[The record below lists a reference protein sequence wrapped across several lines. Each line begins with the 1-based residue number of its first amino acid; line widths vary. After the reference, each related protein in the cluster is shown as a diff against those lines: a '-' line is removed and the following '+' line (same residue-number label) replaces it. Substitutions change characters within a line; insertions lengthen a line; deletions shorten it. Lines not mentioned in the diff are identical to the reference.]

1 MYPAL
6 VVLQAL
12 GKDADPVLWVGSEGG
27 MEEKLVKQAG
37 IPFTAIPAAG
47 VHGVGARALPG
58 NVLRLIRGALASVRI
73 VREFNPDVL
82 LFTGGYVA
90 APMAVAG
97 RRISSLL
104 YVPDI
109 EPGMALKFLA
119 RFASRIAL
127 SAEASLDY
135 FAPGLDTVVTGY
147 PTRPELTRWSRAAGR
162 DHLGLEPER
171 FTLLVTGGSKG
182 AQTLN
187 RPVLA
192 VLPQLLSEMQ
202 VVHIS
207 GQPDWQLVQDTQASL
222 APELASRYHP
232 MPYLNEMGAALAAA
246 DLVVSRAG
254 ASTLG
259 EYPLFGLPAILV
271 PYPFAWRYQKV
282 NADYL
287 VKQGAAQLIETAQL
301 PECLLPSIQS
311 LAKDSERLAN
321 MQRAMRSLA
330 QPDAAQHLANLV
342 RGLAPR
348 ASRG

>member
-12 GKDADPVLWVGSEGG
+12 GKDADPVLWVGGEGG
-27 MEEKLVKQAG
+27 MEENLVKQAG

-127 SAEASLDY
+127 SAEASRDY

-147 PTRPELTRWSRAAGR
+147 PTRPELTRWTRATGR
-162 DHLGLEPER
+162 EHLGLEPGR

-192 VLPQLLSEMQ
+192 VLEQLLAEMQ

-207 GQPDWQLVQDTQASL
+207 GQPDWQLVQDTRASL

-311 LAKDSERLAN
+311 LANDPERLAN

-330 QPDAAQHLANLV
+330 QPDAAAHLANLV